1 MLVLVTH
8 RQLRDRDGDGG
19 IPVQSWLVL
28 RAGQTVAA
36 TQRWRAETWLENR
49 EITHKSGRR

>member
-1 MLVLVTH
+1 MA
-8 RQLRDRDGDGG
+8 
-19 IPVQSWLVL
+19 VL

-49 EITHKSGRR
+49 EITNKTGRRKASTLRPP